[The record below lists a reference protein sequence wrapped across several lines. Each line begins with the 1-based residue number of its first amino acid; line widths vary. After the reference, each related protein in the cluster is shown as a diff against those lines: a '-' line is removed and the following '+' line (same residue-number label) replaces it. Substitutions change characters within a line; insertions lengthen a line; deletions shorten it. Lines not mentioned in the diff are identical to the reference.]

1 MRDCWGK
8 HKKSPFRGSGGRW
21 SPDWQ
26 TERPRRS
33 PYQQNQLHNHH
44 TTLYNNHE
52 GTLCKGLVSVA
63 MTMKD
68 YAHKCGVSY
77 EAVRKQVRRYADEL
91 EGHIKQQGR
100 VQVLD
105 DWAVDYLDDKR
116 QGNPVVVAQTD
127 LQQEL
132 QQLRNENKALLIK
145 VADQADKLAGA
156 YKQLADMQ
164 QQALQLPAAQKEAED
179 AKQEAERL
187 RAELDAE
194 RRKGWLQRLLGR

>member
-1 MRDCWGK
+1 MA
-8 HKKSPFRGSGGRW
+8 
-21 SPDWQ
+21 
-26 TERPRRS
+26 
-33 PYQQNQLHNHH
+33 
-44 TTLYNNHE
+44 TTIKE
-52 GTLCKGLVSVA
+52 
-63 MTMKD
+63 

-77 EAVRKQVRRYADEL
+77 EAVRQQVRRYAEDL
-91 EGHIKQQGR
+91 EGHVQKNGR
-100 VQVLD
+100 TLVLD
-105 DWAVDYLDDKR
+105 EWAEDFLDGKR

-127 LQQEL
+127 LQQQL
-132 QQLRNENKALLIK
+132 QQLRDENKALLIK

-156 YKQLADMQ
+156 YKQVSDLQ

>member
-1 MRDCWGK
+1 
-8 HKKSPFRGSGGRW
+8 
-21 SPDWQ
+21 
-26 TERPRRS
+26 
-33 PYQQNQLHNHH
+33 
-44 TTLYNNHE
+44 
-52 GTLCKGLVSVA
+52 

-77 EAVRKQVRRYADEL
+77 EAVRKQVRRYSDEL

-105 DWAVDYLDDKR
+105 DWAVDYLDGKR
-116 QGNPVVVAQTD
+116 QGNPVVVAQAD

-132 QQLRNENKALLIK
+132 QQLRDENKALLIK

-156 YKQLADMQ
+156 YKQVSDLQ

>member
-1 MRDCWGK
+1 
-8 HKKSPFRGSGGRW
+8 
-21 SPDWQ
+21 
-26 TERPRRS
+26 
-33 PYQQNQLHNHH
+33 
-44 TTLYNNHE
+44 
-52 GTLCKGLVSVA
+52 

-105 DWAVDYLDDKR
+105 DWAVDYLDAKR
-116 QGNPVVVAQTD
+116 QGNPVVVAQAD
-127 LQQEL
+127 LQQ
-132 QQLRNENKALLIK
+132 QLRQLQDENKGLLIR
-145 VADQADKLAGA
+145 VAAQANELAGA
-156 YKQLADMQ
+156 YKELSEAKDK
-164 QQALQLPAAQKEAED
+164 ALQLPAAQKEAED

>member
-1 MRDCWGK
+1 MAI
-8 HKKSPFRGSGGRW
+8 
-21 SPDWQ
+21 
-26 TERPRRS
+26 TI
-33 PYQQNQLHNHH
+33 
-44 TTLYNNHE
+44 
-52 GTLCKGLVSVA
+52 
-63 MTMKD
+63 KD

-77 EAVRKQVRRYADEL
+77 EAIRKQVGRYSDEL
-91 EGHIKQQGR
+91 EGHIVKHGR
-100 VQVLD
+100 TLVLD
-105 DWAVDYLDDKR
+105 EWAEDFLGAKR
-116 QGNPVVVAQTD
+116 QGNPVVVAQAD
-127 LQQEL
+127 LQQ
-132 QQLRNENKALLIK
+132 QLRQLQDENKALLIK